1 MDLRQVLKCLRK
13 TYKGKAK
20 VREILEKYRNKL
32 SKRDCDIIQYA
43 YIEKLSNLN
52 VADKI
57 GLSVSQYQAV
67 LNTTLA
73 KLDLLIDDK
82 TFREMVELVKLP

>member
-1 MDLRQVLKCLRK
+1 MNIRQVLKCLRK

-20 VREILEKYRNKL
+20 VREVLDKLKSKL
-32 SKRDCDIIQYA
+32 SARDCDIIQYA

-67 LNTTLA
+67 LNTTIA
-73 KLDLLIDDK
+73 KLELLIDDK
-82 TFREMVELVKLP
+82 TFREMVELINLP

>member
-1 MDLRQVLKCLRK
+1 MNLRQVLKCLRK

-20 VREILEKYRNKL
+20 VREILEKYKSKL
-32 SKRDCDIIQYA
+32 ATRDCDIIQYA

-57 GLSVSQYQAV
+57 GLSVSHYQAV

-73 KLDLLIDDK
+73 KLELLIDDK
-82 TFREMVELVKLP
+82 TFREMTELIKLP